1 MSLPAVTSRG
11 RNLALLAAL
20 LGWMFDGMEMGLFP
34 LVGRDALSEW
44 LRDGTDPSKVDKAQ
58 VDKWYGIVLA
68 CFLVGAATGGVLF
81 GWLGDKIGRVRAMTV
96 SILMYSLCSGLSAA
110 SQSPEQL
117 AVLRFVGALG
127 MGGEWALGVA
137 LVMELWPGASRALM
151 AGLIGAFGN
160 LGYLICGV
168 IALGLSPSRTS
179 PADIQNALATIGL
192 STDWAAQLTAGN
204 NWRLLMLVGTL
215 PALLTMGL
223 RLFVPESEKWMHEKE
238 SGRAA
243 LWSERDLA
251 GVLVGAGAA
260 GVVIVLWA
268 LSNPFT
274 FTIRQAAFTVP
285 LPFWVRVVGSLVGLV
300 VVVLG
305 YLYPARGYLARSGL
319 SPEARATT
327 LRRMLLG
334 AGLSGVAL
342 LGTWAGLMWMYQW
355 VGDLPGGKSPDA
367 RAWMQVSSSIGAALG
382 CMAGALLCGPFGRRP
397 VYAALCI
404 ASMLAMVGFYQQGQL
419 YAGGKPPF
427 GAVFV
432 LASGL
437 LGLISAS
444 FYGWLPLYLPELF
457 PTAVRATGQGFGFNF
472 GRIIAA
478 AGNLQM
484 ANLLAYFDKDYS
496 RACAL
501 VAGVYLVGLV
511 LIAFAPETKGRPLPE

>member
-1 MSLPAVTSRG
+1 
-11 RNLALLAAL
+11 
-20 LGWMFDGMEMGLFP
+20 
-34 LVGRDALSEW
+34 LVGKDALGEW
-44 LRDGTDPSKVDKAQ
+44 LRVAADPSKVDEGQ
-58 VDKWYGIVLA
+58 VNKWFGIILA

-96 SILMYSLCSGLSAA
+96 SILLYSLCSGLSAA

-117 AVLRFVGALG
+117 AVLRCLGALG

-160 LGYLICGV
+160 LGYLICAG
-168 IALGLSPSRTS
+168 IAFWLSPNRTS
-179 PADIQNALATIGL
+179 PEDIQTALTAIGL
-192 STDWAAQLTAGN
+192 PAGWAVQLTAGN
-204 NWRLLMLVGTL
+204 NWRLLMLAGAL
-215 PALLTMGL
+215 PAVLTMVL
-223 RLFVPESEKWMHEKE
+223 RLFVPESEKWAHEKE
-238 SGRAA
+238 SGRASF
-243 LWSERDLA
+243 WSGRDLA
-251 GVLVGAGAA
+251 GVLVGAVAA

-268 LSNPFT
+268 LPNPYT
-274 FTIRQAAFTVP
+274 FQIARREFTVP
-285 LPFWVRVVGSLVGLV
+285 VPLWVRAGGSAAAMV

-305 YLYPARGYLARSGL
+305 YLHPARGYLGRSGL
-319 SPEARATT
+319 AADARART

-367 RAWMQVSSSIGAALG
+367 RSWLQIASSIGAALG
-382 CMAGALLCGPFGRRP
+382 CLAGALLCAPFGRRP

-404 ASMLAMVGFYQQGQL
+404 LSLLAMVGFYQQGRL
-419 YAGGKPPF
+419 YEGGKPPF
-427 GAVFV
+427 DALFV
-432 LASGL
+432 IFAGI
-437 LGLISAS
+437 LGMISAS

-472 GRIIAA
+472 GRIVAA

-484 ANLLAYFDKDYS
+484 ANLLTFFDRDYS
-496 RACAL
+496 RACAV
-501 VAGVYLVGLV
+501 VAAVYVVGLV

>member
-1 MSLPAVTSRG
+1 MSLTAVTSRG

-34 LVGRDALSEW
+34 LVGKDALGEW
-44 LRDGTDPSKVDKAQ
+44 LRDATDPSKADKAL

-160 LGYLICGV
+160 LGYLICGA
-168 IALGLSPSRTS
+168 IAFGLSPNRTS
-179 PADIQNALATIGL
+179 PAEIQSALTGIGL
-192 STDWAAQLTAGN
+192 PTDWAAALTANG
-204 NWRLLMLVGTL
+204 NWRLLMLVGAL
-215 PALLTMGL
+215 PALLTMLL
-223 RLFVPESEKWMHEKE
+223 RLFVPESEKWAHEKGT
-238 SGRAA
+238 GRASH
-243 LWSERDLA
+243 WSERDLF

-260 GVVIVLWA
+260 GGVIVLWA
-268 LSNPFT
+268 VPDLDLSLR
-274 FTIRQAAFTVP
+274 IA
-285 LPFWVRVVGSLVGLV
+285 GSLIGLV
-300 VVVLG
+300 VVAFG

-319 SPEARATT
+319 PAATRGAV
-327 LRRMLLG
+327 LRRMLLA

-367 RAWMQVSSSIGAALG
+367 RSWLQMSSSVGAALG
-382 CMAGALLCGPFGRRP
+382 CLGGALLCAPLGRRP
-397 VYAALCI
+397 VYAVLCVLSMVAMI
-404 ASMLAMVGFYQQGQL
+404 AFYQQGRF
-419 YAGGKPPF
+419 YEGGQPPF
-427 GAVFV
+427 DTAFV
-432 LASGL
+432 IFAGV
-437 LGLISAS
+437 LGMISAS

-484 ANLLAYFDKDYS
+484 ANLLAAFDKDYS

-501 VAGVYLVGLV
+501 VAGVYVVGLV
-511 LIAFAPETKGRPLPE
+511 LIVIAPETKGKPLPE